1 MTEETNPL
9 LNRSGSQIALI
20 ELNRPGNA
28 NRIQPDDLQEL
39 ERLLDECEADPQVH
53 VLIITGRGEYFS
65 AGYDLRAL
73 MSARGVDEK
82 EAVGRDSAF
91 EHFANRLENTRLIT
105 IAALNG
111 PVLGGATDFALAC
124 DLRLGV
130 EGMYM
135 QMPAA
140 RIGLPLYAGA
150 LQRYVSCLGLN
161 HAKRLVFMAEKL
173 PATEMLAIGFLNEL
187 LPADAMLERA
197 FAMAKEIAL
206 MPAKPLAAM
215 KQTLNASALGEGCA
229 PAQRAAL
236 IDAYDPA
243 LIAERIKDA
252 KRQRQA
258 R

>member
-1 MTEETNPL
+1 MSEESNPIL
-9 LNRSGSQIALI
+9 TRPVDHIALI
-20 ELNRPGNA
+20 ELNRSTNA
-28 NRIQPDDLQEL
+28 NRIQPDDLETLEEL
-39 ERLLDECEADPQVH
+39 LTECEHDEQVH
-53 VLIITGRGEYFS
+53 VLILTARGEYFS

-73 MSARGVDEK
+73 ATGAGVDQRES
-82 EAVGRDSAF
+82 VGRDSAF

-124 DLRLGV
+124 DLRLGT
-130 EGMYM
+130 ESMYM

-173 PATEMLAIGFLNEL
+173 PATEMLGIGFLNEL
-187 LPADAMLERA
+187 LPADAVLTRA
-197 FAMAKEIAL
+197 LAMAKEIAS

-215 KQTLNASALGEGCA
+215 KQTLNAAALGEGSA

-236 IDAYDPA
+236 LDAYDPA
-243 LIAERIKDA
+243 LIAERIKA
-252 KRQRQA
+252 AQRQRQA